1 MFGTVPKPKGNPM
14 KLTDLVCRSAKPTPK
29 VRKLSDGGGL
39 QLWIQP
45 GGSRQWR
52 LAYKFDGKQKVLAIG
67 PYPIVSLV
75 EAREARDE
83 AKRLLFEGVDPNV
96 RKKEEQKPADTFRN
110 IAAEYVEKITR
121 EGRAERTLSKN
132 NWLLGMAN
140 DTFGDLDIKEI
151 GAPKIL
157 EALRLVEARGCYESA
172 RRMRSTVGSVFRYAM
187 ATARADTD
195 PTIALRDALIRPQ
208 RTSRAA
214 IIEPEAVGG
223 LLRAVDGFEGHFTTR
238 AGLQLMALLFP
249 RPGELRFA
257 EWPEFDFETAIWTVP
272 ASRMKMRRPHKSPL
286 SRQAVEIL
294 TELRTLNGDR
304 RFVLPG
310 MRSSD
315 RPMSDSAMNAALR
328 RMGFAKDEMTP
339 HGFRATAAT
348 LLNESGKWHPD
359 AVERQLA
366 HIDDNEIRRAYTR
379 GEYWEER
386 TRMMQWWADYLDEL
400 RAPQPRE
407 RSKPALPSP
416 HRDVIHI
423 GK

>member
-1 MFGTVPKPKGNPM
+1 M
-14 KLTDLVCRSAKPTPK
+14 KLTDLVCRSAMPGPK

-39 QLWIQP
+39 QLWVQP

-67 PYPIVSLV
+67 PYPIVSLAQ
-75 EAREARDE
+75 AREARDE
-83 AKRLLFEGVDPNV
+83 AKRLLYEGVDPNI
-96 RKKEEQKPADTFRN
+96 RKKEQQKPAETFRN

-140 DTFGDLDIKEI
+140 DTFGDMEI
-151 GAPKIL
+151 REIAAPKIL
-157 EALRLVEARGCYESA
+157 EALRQVEARGHYESA
-172 RRMRSTVGSVFRYAM
+172 RRMRSTIGSVFRYAM
-187 ATARADTD
+187 ATARADAD

-208 RTSRAA
+208 PTSRAA
-214 IIEPEAVGG
+214 IIDPEAVGG

-257 EWPEFDFETAIWTVP
+257 EWSEFDFETAIWTVP

-286 SRQAVEIL
+286 PRQSIEIL
-294 TELRTLNGDR
+294 AELRALNGGS

-348 LLNESGKWHPD
+348 LLNETGKWHPD

-366 HIDDNEIRRAYTR
+366 HIDENEIRRAYTR
-379 GEYWEER
+379 GEYWDER
-386 TRMMQWWADYLDEL
+386 VRMMQWWADYLDKLKASGKREQNKVTL
-400 RAPQPRE
+400 ASPR
-407 RSKPALPSP
+407 
-416 HRDVIHI
+416 RDFIHI
-423 GK
+423 GE

>member
-1 MFGTVPKPKGNPM
+1 MSGTELNPKGVPM
-14 KLTDLVCRSAKPTPK
+14 KLTDLVCRNAKPGPK

-39 QLWIQP
+39 QLWVQP

-67 PYPIVSLV
+67 PYPIVSLA
-75 EAREARDE
+75 EARDARDE
-83 AKRLLFEGVDPNV
+83 AKRLLFEGVDPNEK
-96 RKKEEQKPADTFRN
+96 KKEAQNAPDTFRE
-110 IAAEYVEKITR
+110 IAAEYVQKIRR
-121 EGRAERTLSKN
+121 EGRAERTLSKV

-140 DTFGDLDIKEI
+140 DTFGDLDIREI
-151 GAPKIL
+151 NAPKIL
-157 EALRLVEARGCYESA
+157 EALRLVEARGHYESA

-187 ATARADTD
+187 ATARADVD

-208 RTSRAA
+208 RKSRAA

-223 LLRAVDGFEGHFTTR
+223 LLRAVDGFDGQLTTR
-238 AGLQLMALLFP
+238 AALQLMALLFP

-257 EWPEFDFETAIWTVP
+257 EWPEFDFEKAVWTIP

-286 SRQAVEIL
+286 SRQAIAIL
-294 TELRTLNGDR
+294 TELRNMNGGA
-304 RFVLPG
+304 RFVFPG
-310 MRSSD
+310 LRSSE

-328 RMGFAKDEMTP
+328 RMGYAKDEMTP

-366 HIDDNEIRRAYTR
+366 HVDENEIRRAYTR
-379 GEYWEER
+379 GEYWDER
-386 TRMMQWWADYLDEL
+386 ALMMQWWADYLDEL
-400 RAPQPRE
+400 KAPKPDE
-407 RSKPALPSP
+407 RRKSASSSP
-416 HRDVIHI
+416 HRDFIHI